1 MAKLAKIYKGKALKK
16 NFIHFLLLFTLFFNI
31 AHATIIAIED
41 NCHHEST
48 HEYVAEQTQSTGCG
62 DLCDIHHLFHF
73 TAILDETLYTVEPL
87 KAQIL
92 FIQKT
97 TLYTPPFK
105 QTNIKPPIA

>member
-1 MAKLAKIYKGKALKK
+1 LAKLAKIYKGKALKK

-48 HEYVAEQTQSTGCG
+48 HEYVAEHTQSNDCG

-73 TAILDETLYTVEPL
+73 SAILDETLYAIKPL
-87 KAQIL
+87 KVQTR
-92 FIQKT
+92 FTQKT
-97 TLYTPPFK
+97 TRYTPPFK